1 MTDRTE
7 EEERELAQDMSERAN
22 MLYWNSGRSV
32 NSIAEGL
39 GLSKGRFYDLILPL
53 ESGRRCSNCQSE
65 VVFANRTAH
74 DHDDAFCPVC
84 DADGLPAQS
93 VRGTARRFADMARS
107 SSAGADASS
116 SSSSDDSGPSEI
128 PGDAELSPLS
138 SETRRVLAG
147 LLVGTVAGI
156 LLGRFLRR

>member
-22 MLYWNSGRSV
+22 MLYWNSDRSV

-53 ESGRRCSNCQSE
+53 ESGQRCSNCQSE
-65 VVFANRTAH
+65 LVFANRTAH
-74 DHDDAFCPVC
+74 DRDDAFCQVC
-84 DADGLPAQS
+84 DPTACRSNRSEVRLDGS
-93 VRGTARRFADMARS
+93 SDTARS
-107 SSAGADASS
+107 SSARADASS
-116 SSSSDDSGPSEI
+116 SSSSDDSEPSEI
-128 PGDAELSPLS
+128 TGGAELLPLS
-138 SETRRVLAG
+138 SETRGILAG
-147 LLVGTVAGI
+147 LLVGTVTGI